1 MFVGTFRHQVD
12 GKGRVAVP
20 AQFRRGLPAGSVMAI
35 GPEGRLMLYPADE
48 WTALE
53 ERYRRTSETP
63 AEERR
68 LIRQLFGSAR
78 EVELDAQ
85 GRILLGPD
93 HRDFAEIRERA
104 VFTGVGNV
112 IEVVGE
118 RVWDADVSSLDAAS
132 FTELHDRVNQRS
144 TPARPPES

>member
-1 MFVGTFRHQVD
+1 LFVGTYRHQVD
-12 GKGRVAVP
+12 GKGRVAIP
-20 AQFRRGLPAGSVMAI
+20 AQFRRGLPTGSVVAI
-35 GPEGRLMLYPADE
+35 GPEGRLMLYPASE
-48 WTALE
+48 WITLE

-85 GRILLGPD
+85 GRVLLTPE
-93 HRDFAEIRERA
+93 HRDFAQIRDRA

-118 RVWDADVSSLDAAS
+118 ATWDTEVSLLDAES
-132 FTELHDRVNQRS
+132 FTQLHDRVNQRGS
-144 TPARPPES
+144 TP